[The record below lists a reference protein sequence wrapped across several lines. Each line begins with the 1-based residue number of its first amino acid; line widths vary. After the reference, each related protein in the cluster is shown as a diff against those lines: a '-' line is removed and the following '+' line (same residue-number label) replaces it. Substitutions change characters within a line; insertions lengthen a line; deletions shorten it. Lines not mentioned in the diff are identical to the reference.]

1 MNWVQWLEHYSVLVM
16 TLVFVLIVAATY
28 WPGRK
33 AEIEK
38 QGRIPF
44 EDDV

>member
-1 MNWVQWLEHYSVLVM
+1 MSVLQWLGHYSVVPM
-16 TLVFVLIVAATY
+16 TIVFVLIVVATY

-33 AEIEK
+33 ATLEQ

-44 EDDV
+44 KDDV

>member
-1 MNWVQWLEHYSVLVM
+1 MTISQWLEHYLVVIMAVL
-16 TLVFVLIVAATY
+16 FVGIVVATY

-33 AEIEK
+33 EQIEQ